1 MHAPDTPSANPN
13 IQSSTSPMSE
23 FCFDFKDVVEE
34 AGDIIVITK
43 AFPYSF
49 PGPEIVYV
57 NQAFTDLTGYSFDEA
72 VGKNP
77 RMLQRGDVNPETKSI
92 IREALKKQESTRV
105 TIRNYSKEGV
115 GYWLEMSILPLK
127 DKNGDVTHFAAIER
141 DVTESKERE
150 LELHEMSRRD
160 ALSGLLNRRAFD
172 QILDDAYL
180 KYRDIGEE
188 FSVLALDIDHFKQV
202 NDQYGHHYGDR
213 VICKVAE
220 VCKKVFSTTGSVG
233 RTGGE
238 EFSILVP
245 GKGESEASLMA
256 EHLRRNIEAATV
268 FTEKGAIKITTSVG
282 VSQIQPADLKPLK
295 IMIRADAALYS
306 AKHNG
311 RNQVCKFD
319 AKLLGAEV

>member
-1 MHAPDTPSANPN
+1 MN
-13 IQSSTSPMSE
+13 E

-57 NQAFTDLTGYSFDEA
+57 NKAFTDLTGYSFDEA
-72 VGKNP
+72 IGKNP
-77 RMLQRGDVNPETKSI
+77 RMLQKGDVNPETKSI
-92 IREALKKQESTRV
+92 IREALKNQQSTRV

-115 GYWLEMSILPLK
+115 GYWLEMSILPLRDK
-127 DKNGDVTHFAAIER
+127 DGNVTHFAAIER

-150 LELHEMSRRD
+150 LELDEMSRRD

-172 QILDDAYL
+172 QILNDAYL
-180 KYRDIGEE
+180 KYLDIGEE
-188 FSVLALDIDHFKQV
+188 FSLLALDIDHFKLV

-213 VICKVAE
+213 VICKVADI
-220 VCKKVFSTTGSVG
+220 CRKVFSTTGSVA

-238 EFSILVP
+238 EFTILVP
-245 GKGESEASLMA
+245 GKGEAEAALMA

-268 FTEKGAIKITTSVG
+268 ITEKGEIKITTSLG
-282 VSQIQPADLKPLK
+282 VSQIITSDTKPLEV
-295 IMIRADAALYS
+295 MLRADKALYS

-311 RNQVCKFD
+311 RNQVCKYNSVAIANEESISD
-319 AKLLGAEV
+319 TAI